1 MNLFLLCNQKRKV
14 SHDPRVRYFP
24 SVHCHITGLVS
35 SLLSRPILCYN
46 FCFLDYTRS
55 GHKESDFRR
64 KRSASSATSRQVSP
78 TVTPSYVQLLIRDEL
93 RLLQNQICAKDHV
106 LCRAGP
112 RGKPGRRGRRG
123 SPGKHG
129 PQGIPGP
136 SGIKGDSGVQG
147 DVGPPGPRGPRGE
160 KGQKG
165 EQGKSISAPFFIEAP
180 AEKTVKEGQT
190 AVLKCEADGY
200 PPPRVTWSR
209 KRLTLPAGRHVTGP
223 SNALILKNLGPED
236 TGIYSCSAENLLGS
250 VNTSVQLTV
259 QCEFHE
265 VSSFDILWR
274 QHTYS
279 VTIHHL
285 LLSP

>member
-1 MNLFLLCNQKRKV
+1 M
-14 SHDPRVRYFP
+14 
-24 SVHCHITGLVS
+24 
-35 SLLSRPILCYN
+35 
-46 FCFLDYTRS
+46 
-55 GHKESDFRR
+55 
-64 KRSASSATSRQVSP
+64 
-78 TVTPSYVQLLIRDEL
+78 
-93 RLLQNQICAKDHV
+93 
-106 LCRAGP
+106 CRAGP

-129 PQGIPGP
+129 PQGIPG
-136 SGIKGDSGVQG
+136 SLGIKGDPGVQG
-147 DVGPPGPRGPRGE
+147 DVGPPGPRGPLGE

-165 EQGKSISAPFFIEAP
+165 EQGKSISAPFFIEVP
-180 AEKTVKEGQT
+180 AEKTVKEGRT

-209 KRLTLPAGRHVTGP
+209 KRLTLPAGRSVTGP
-223 SNALILKNLGPED
+223 SNALILKNVRPED

-250 VNTSVQLTV
+250 VNASVQLTV

-274 QHTYS
+274 QN
-279 VTIHHL
+279 IHHL

>member
-1 MNLFLLCNQKRKV
+1 M
-14 SHDPRVRYFP
+14 
-24 SVHCHITGLVS
+24 
-35 SLLSRPILCYN
+35 
-46 FCFLDYTRS
+46 
-55 GHKESDFRR
+55 
-64 KRSASSATSRQVSP
+64 
-78 TVTPSYVQLLIRDEL
+78 
-93 RLLQNQICAKDHV
+93 

-136 SGIKGDSGVQG
+136 LGIKGDPGTQG

-190 AVLKCEADGY
+190 AILKCTADGY
-200 PPPRVTWSR
+200 PLPRVTWSR

-223 SNALILKNLGPED
+223 SNTLILKNLKPED
-236 TGIYSCSAENLLGS
+236 AGIYSCTAENLLGR
-250 VNTSVQLTV
+250 VNASVQVTV
-259 QCEFHE
+259 QCEFYE
-265 VSSFDILWR
+265 VSSFDFLYNYGVKKYIIFYCNR
-274 QHTYS
+274 KF
-279 VTIHHL
+279 
-285 LLSP
+285 